1 MKVVEGFS
9 NKLLTIDL
17 TNKSFEISQIPM
29 EDRIK
34 YLGAKGLGLKLFY
47 DNFPGKIDPLSPEN
61 IIVIMP
67 GILMGTNAPCSG
79 RFHAITISPLTG
91 IIGTSSCGGPF
102 GMSLKKNGFD
112 ALIIKGKAENP
123 TFLVIDEKG
132 VTFESASEIWGKD
145 THHTQDY
152 LSKYGDGILA
162 IGPAGEH
169 LVRYANVISR
179 HRFLGRCGFGAVFGS
194 KNLKGIVAKKGEY
207 KILPKN
213 KVLFDK
219 LRKKGLNY
227 INRNQFTA
235 YNYRNYGTS
244 SNVNFTNPKGAMPA
258 YNFRD
263 GYDPQS
269 VNLSGEKMA
278 ELFHSKHHTC
288 KPCSILCGHKGI
300 INGKEMAI
308 PEYETVTLLGSNL
321 GIFDP
326 AKIAEWNDLCSKMGL
341 DTISLGGTLAWA
353 MEANEKGIFKSELTF
368 GKEDNIADTILKIA
382 HRVDIGDK
390 LAEGVKRLAEEH
402 GGNEFAIHIKGLE
415 ISGYDPR
422 AAFGQALS
430 FATANRGGCHLSAYP
445 VGLEIIFD
453 LLNPYSEKGKADYTI
468 FFENLF
474 NCINSLQ
481 TCLFTAFAYLFEA
494 PLTKYTPHFLLK
506 FIMTNFPK
514 IAISLVD
521 FSLYHKMWV
530 AVTGLNITAKEFI
543 TAGER
548 IHVLERYMNCLLGV
562 SRNDD
567 ILPARL
573 ISKSRQSDKKQK
585 LPPIDK
591 MLKAYYKKRGYD
603 KNGKPTEKLLKKLQI
618 I

>member
-1 MKVVEGFS
+1 MKVIEGFS
-9 NKLLTIDL
+9 NKLLTINL
-17 TNKSFEISQIPM
+17 TNKTFEISQIPL
-29 EDRIK
+29 EDRIN

-47 DNFPGKIDPLSPEN
+47 DNFPGKISPFSPEN
-61 IIVIMP
+61 IIIIMP

-112 ALIIKGKAENP
+112 ALIIKGKSSKP
-123 TFLVIDEKG
+123 IFLIIDEKE
-132 VTFESASEIWGKD
+132 VMFESASEVWGKD
-145 THHTQDY
+145 TYYTQDY
-152 LSKYGDGILA
+152 LSKYGDGTLA
-162 IGPAGEH
+162 IGPAGEN
-169 LVRYANVISR
+169 LVRYANVISG
-179 HRFLGRCGFGAVFGS
+179 HRFLGRCGFGAIFGS
-194 KNLKGIVAKKGEY
+194 KNLKGIVVKQGEY

-213 KVLFDK
+213 HALFSK
-219 LRKKGLNY
+219 LRKKGIYY

-235 YNYRNYGTS
+235 YNYRNFGTS
-244 SNVNFTNPKGAMPA
+244 SNVNFTNPKGAMPV
-258 YNFRD
+258 YNFKD
-263 GYDPQS
+263 GFDPKS
-269 VNLSGEKMA
+269 FDLSGENMA
-278 ELFHSKHHTC
+278 ALFNSKHHTC

-300 INGKEMAI
+300 INQKDMAI

-326 AKIAEWNDLCSKMGL
+326 AKVAEWNFLCSKMGL

-353 MEANEKGIFKSELTF
+353 MEANEKGIFKSNLNF
-368 GKEDNIADTILKIA
+368 GKHDNIADIIFKIA
-382 HRVDIGDK
+382 HRIEIGNE
-390 LAEGVKRLAEEH
+390 LAEGVKRVADKY
-402 GGNEFAIHIKGLE
+402 GGKEFAIHIKGLE

-430 FATANRGGCHLSAYP
+430 FSTANRGGCHLSAYP
-445 VGLEIIFD
+445 IGLEIIFD
-453 LLNPYSEKGKADYTI
+453 LLNPYSEKGKVDYTI

-506 FIMTNFPK
+506 FFMTNFPK
-514 IAISLVD
+514 VAISMVD

-530 AVTGLNITAKEFI
+530 AVTGINITAKEFI

-548 IHVLERYMNCLLGV
+548 IHLLERYLNCLLGI
-562 SRNDD
+562 SKKDD

-573 ISKSRQSDKKQK
+573 ILEQRLSDKKQK

-591 MLKAYYKKRGYD
+591 MLKTYYKKRGYD
-603 KNGKPTEKLLKKLQI
+603 KNGIPTEKLLKKLKI